1 MIQTAHLTASC
12 RDPESFNVHQLHF
25 TSDNIT
31 ATVKFVLPSNSD
43 ILHGYGTLYK
53 VPEHLINIRYETEFK
68 LGECIDYRRRVF
80 REELA
85 HEPISVGSTCPWYY
99 RKNIDENRLPN
110 ILYDVECICDNCI
123 GHRFGRTCQKI
134 YTYINVY
141 RRTGCLNGIY
151 EYSTIVEPI
160 SVGCSCV
167 RDPKSIG
174 RQTMHS

>member
-1 MIQTAHLTASC
+1 MIHTAYLTTSC
-12 RDPESFNVHQLHF
+12 RDPGPFNLPQRHVTFNYITDTSKLILLH
-25 TSDNIT
+25 D
-31 ATVKFVLPSNSD
+31 SD

-80 REELA
+80 HVELA

-110 ILYDVECICDNCI
+110 VMYDVECICANCI
-123 GHRFGRTCQKI
+123 GQRSGRTCQKI
-134 YTYINVY
+134 YTYINVF
-141 RRTGCLNGIY
+141 RRIGCLNGIY
-151 EYSTIVEPI
+151 DYSTIVEPI

-167 RDPKSIG
+167 RDPKPIG